1 MLFYV
6 LMFKRIAFIL
16 LSVALITLGGC
27 GDSKPKRGEGAGKY
41 GMIDPNTPHYAAMQF
56 FDHIYYD
63 KTLKGAMSLSTPRLA
78 KLLKSYHTNRNV
90 QRHVLNLTYDEVEI
104 QPDAG
109 NSVAR
114 SEFSQKAVVTIF
126 FTGTRHGDKFEDIR
140 IVEMERIEGDWKV
153 SKIRADKY
161 L

>member
-1 MLFYV
+1 ML
-6 LMFKRIAFIL
+6 KRISSL
-16 LSVALITLGGC
+16 LLVVLVFTLSAC
-27 GDSKPKRGEGAGKY
+27 GESGPKRGEGAGKY
-41 GMIDPNTPHYAAMQF
+41 GMLDPNTPHYAAMMF
-56 FDHIYYD
+56 FEHIYYD
-63 KTLKGAMSLSTPRLA
+63 QNLNRAMALSTPKLA

-126 FTGTRHGDKFEDIR
+126 FTGTRHGDKIEDIR
-140 IVEMERIEGDWKV
+140 IVEMVKIDRDWKV
-153 SKIRADKY
+153 SKVRADKF